1 MKIITDTSTL
11 YSPVEGK
18 EINLTVLPLSV
29 TVNGKTY
36 KEYVD
41 IQPNEFIEIVRQ
53 GHVPTSSQPAVGE
66 TMEVFENT
74 DDEMIVISMADGL
87 SGTYQ
92 SAVGA
97 KNSVD
102 NNERIHVI
110 NTKILCGPHRYMV
123 NKALKMQKEGATT
136 QQIIDEMNPSE

>member
-11 YSPVEGK
+11 YSPVQGQ

-41 IQPNEFIEIVRQ
+41 IQPDEFIEIVRQ

-74 DDEMIVISMADGL
+74 E
-87 SGTYQ
+87 
-92 SAVGA
+92 
-97 KNSVD
+97 
-102 NNERIHVI
+102 E
-110 NTKILCGPHRYMV
+110 
-123 NKALKMQKEGATT
+123 
-136 QQIIDEMNPSE
+136 